1 MFIRAWVCIQW
12 NMYRKY
18 VWLIFF
24 WDSSFHTHLRNFLN
38 WMTVWYQPCRC
49 FIAFWTC
56 AINSIPD
63 ICIKEIRVLP
73 VYISPLLHF
82 HFPEDTNI
90 VCLPE
95 FIVRAIMQQ
104 AKIYGVL
111 VQGWHSVESPHPP
124 LTWRGVQIPVFAPS
138 VGWVR
143 SWLVLSFALR
153 GFSPGTPVFFSPQKP
168 TFLNSNSTRNQVD
181 EEPICGC
188 ATCKSLLFIYFIYLF
203 YSKNDSLH
211 CGKCTFK
218 LLTWTLEKGE
228 IKNPTIVYNL

>member
-38 WMTVWYQPCRC
+38 WMTVWYQPCRR

-82 HFPEDTNI
+82 HFPEDTNM

-111 VQGWHSVESPHPP
+111 LQGWHKSQCLHHPWVELGH
-124 LTWRGVQIPVFAPS
+124 
-138 VGWVR
+138 GW
-143 SWLVLSFALR
+143 
-153 GFSPGTPVFFSPQKP
+153 FSPLLEGVFLRVLPFS
-168 TFLNSNSTRNQVD
+168 
-181 EEPICGC
+181 
-188 ATCKSLLFIYFIYLF
+188 SLL
-203 YSKNDSLH
+203 KNQP
-211 CGKCTFK
+211 F
-218 LLTWTLEKGE
+218 
-228 IKNPTIVYNL
+228 